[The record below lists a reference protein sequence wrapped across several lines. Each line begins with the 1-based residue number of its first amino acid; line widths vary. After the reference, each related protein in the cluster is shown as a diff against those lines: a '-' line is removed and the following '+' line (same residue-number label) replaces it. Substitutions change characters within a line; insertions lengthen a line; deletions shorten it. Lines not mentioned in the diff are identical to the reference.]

1 MLKMQ
6 VSNPPLISLRELVDL
21 ARSAKGEIHH
31 IYLHWTAGRYE
42 QFFDDYHL
50 NIDSKGGLRQTCSQL
65 TELKAHTY
73 KRNSGAIG
81 IALCCALDASW
92 TGERPDFG
100 SVPPTF
106 EQLETLCRVVAL
118 LCMVL
123 GLPIDDSTVLSHAE
137 AATLDGY
144 GPGSGDADTRWDLAY
159 VPHLRFKV
167 MGSYRGGP
175 FVRYYAQNY
184 RRLVEDGLGLERA
197 LDVLSG
203 AGLVPANDERRF

>member
-1 MLKMQ
+1 MQ

-21 ARSAKGEIHH
+21 ARSAKGQIHH

-50 NIDSKGGLRQTCSQL
+50 NIDGKGNVYQTCNQL
-65 TELKAHTY
+65 TDLKAHTY
-73 KRNSGAIG
+73 QRNSGAIG

-92 TGERPDFG
+92 TGEMPDFG
-100 SVPPTF
+100 TVPPTF

-118 LCMVL
+118 LSLVL
-123 GLPIDDSTVLSHAE
+123 ELPIDAETVMSHCE
-137 AATLDGY
+137 AASRDGY
-144 GPGSGDADTRWDLAY
+144 GPGSGDAETRWDLAY
-159 VPHLRFKV
+159 LPNFRFKV

-184 RRLVEDGLGLERA
+184 RRLVEDGLGMKHALE
-197 LDVLSG
+197 V
-203 AGLVPANDERRF
+203 

>member
-6 VSNPPLISLRELVDL
+6 VNNPPLISLRELVDL

-50 NIDSKGGLRQTCSQL
+50 NIDGKGNVYKTCSQL

-137 AATLDGY
+137 AAT
-144 GPGSGDADTRWDLAY
+144 
-159 VPHLRFKV
+159 
-167 MGSYRGGP
+167 
-175 FVRYYAQNY
+175 
-184 RRLVEDGLGLERA
+184 
-197 LDVLSG
+197 
-203 AGLVPANDERRF
+203 